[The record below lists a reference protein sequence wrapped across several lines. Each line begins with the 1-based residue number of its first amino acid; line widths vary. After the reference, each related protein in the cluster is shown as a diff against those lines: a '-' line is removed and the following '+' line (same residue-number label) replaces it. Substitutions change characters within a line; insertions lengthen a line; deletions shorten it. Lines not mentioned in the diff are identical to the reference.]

1 MTTARR
7 FLGPILAVLL
17 VAAALGMASR
27 SNAQEP
33 DSVTITFNE
42 LNDSGVAGT
51 ATLTADGD
59 KTKVSLA
66 VSGITGDHPDHIH
79 RSTCADPEP
88 EPTYPLSDVVL
99 SPADDMGHSET
110 TVDVS
115 LSTLLTEHHLILIHK
130 SHEEI
135 NVYYAC
141 ADIALTG
148 AVPATGVGATFS
160 GNGSGSQ
167 FAGLAL
173 LAAVLLSVAGF
184 TLNRG
189 HARGRVVTRD

>member
-1 MTTARR
+1 MTTFRR
-7 FLGPILAVLL
+7 FFGPVLGVLL
-17 VAAALGMASR
+17 VVVALGITSR
-27 SNAQEP
+27 SSAQEP
-33 DSVTITFNE
+33 DSVTVTFNE
-42 LNDSGVAGT
+42 LNNSGVTGT

-66 VSGITGDHPDHIH
+66 VSGITGEHPDHIH

-88 EPTYPLSDVVL
+88 VPTYPLSDVVL
-99 SPADDMGHSET
+99 NPADDMGHSET
-110 TVDVS
+110 TVDVP
-115 LSTLLTEHHLILIHK
+115 LSTLLTEDHLILIHK

-148 AVPATGVGATFS
+148 AVPATGVGTAF
-160 GNGSGSQ
+160 GSHGSSSH
-167 FAGLAL
+167 FAWMAM

-184 TLNRG
+184 KVNRG
-189 HARGRVVTRD
+189 RRGEMRR

>member
-1 MTTARR
+1 MTMNARR
-7 FLGPILAVLL
+7 FLGPILGVLL
-17 VAAALGMASR
+17 VSVALGMSGR

-42 LNDSGVAGT
+42 LNNSGVTGT

-88 EPTYPLSDVVL
+88 VPTYPLSDVVL
-99 SPADDMGHSET
+99 SPADELGHSET
-110 TVDVS
+110 TVDVP
-115 LSTLLTEHHLILIHK
+115 LSTLLTEEHLILIHK

-148 AVPATGVGATFS
+148 SVPATGVGTTFS
-160 GNGSGSQ
+160 GNGSSSQ
-167 FAGLAL
+167 LAGTLF
-173 LAAVLLSVAGF
+173 LAALLLSVAGF
-184 TLNRG
+184 KLNRG
-189 HARGRVVTRD
+189 RRGEMRS